1 MMIKAVY
8 NIMDEQDKKS
18 NIMLKWTVKNV
29 LKTKRNM
36 YIKHDY
42 RIIKVRTDKR
52 SFPYLKQQELMLMF
66 IYEAMVEDTVYVTA
80 Y

>member
-1 MMIKAVY
+1 MFQ
-8 NIMDEQDKKS
+8 NI
-18 NIMLKWTVKNV
+18 V
-29 LKTKRNM
+29 
-36 YIKHDY
+36 
-42 RIIKVRTDKR
+42 IKVRTDKR